1 MGLTVGFLRAM
12 GFLSAH
18 AGPDGLHCFYSLPGM
33 FTILIAVLPTD
44 TNLVRRTGIAL
55 CFFMSSAVMLI
66 LLVLLMAGVC
76 LCLCRA
82 FPLADTAFGHAGEDC
97 GDTCRALTG
106 RDAPRLARKRR
117 RWQQRRRE

>member
-1 MGLTVGFLRAM
+1 MGEIRPKTCEGREPTKDQL
-12 GFLSAH
+12 
-18 AGPDGLHCFYSLPGM
+18 GM
-33 FTILIAVLPTD
+33 CTQLW
-44 TNLVRRTGIAL
+44 
-55 CFFMSSAVMLI
+55 
-66 LLVLLMAGVC
+66 LLMAGAC